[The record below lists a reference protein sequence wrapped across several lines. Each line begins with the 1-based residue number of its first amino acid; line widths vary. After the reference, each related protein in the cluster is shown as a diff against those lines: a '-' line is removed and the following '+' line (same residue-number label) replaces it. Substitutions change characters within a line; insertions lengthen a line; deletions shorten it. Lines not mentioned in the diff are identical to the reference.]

1 MWGVWI
7 VRLVLLVVFLPLI
20 LPLGALMGAFAIAPI
35 PIALLLL
42 AMALLALAIVFG
54 LILGVLGTLIDV
66 LIVFLLLGLVWKW
79 PRGIHATPST
89 KIRLAYRSLR
99 RTFSQQLRHCS
110 TTDFAL
116 CLSIVVI
123 AIVLSLSSG
132 FLHFLLTLAVVLL
145 IVGVVGKWPRS
156 PHLPFLRKLQ
166 LALTALWD
174 DLRARFRR

>member
-1 MWGVWI
+1 MWGIWI
-7 VRLVLLVVFLPLI
+7 VRLVLFVVFLPLI

-89 KIRLAYRSLR
+89 KRSAW
-99 RTFSQQLRHCS
+99 RTAASEGHSLNNSDTVPQRTSHCVSPLWSSQSSSVSRPDFSTS
-110 TTDFAL
+110 F
-116 CLSIVVI
+116 SP
-123 AIVLSLSSG
+123 SLSCS
-132 FLHFLLTLAVVLL
+132 
-145 IVGVVGKWPRS
+145 
-156 PHLPFLRKLQ
+156 
-166 LALTALWD
+166 
-174 DLRARFRR
+174 